1 MERGKWFF
9 PPSLLKSKVLP
20 SNTFHIKSTGMSM
33 QSVENIN
40 FRYNRFEQ
48 NSYEWWVK
56 RIYQIEIS
64 VILLLRLVILFW
76 KGNFSSYF
84 WFIYRRTDWLNTFLF
99 TPFVLWSQWT
109 SAMGKFSFVLNRP
122 MKTKVEEIWRKPL
135 QPEKNERIARIN
147 ATAFG
152 SNEKWAWPWKM
163 SEPICSA
170 DITFLS
176 LCLSCGRPMD
186 KF

>member
-99 TPFVLWSQWT
+99 TPFVLWSHGPLPWA
-109 SAMGKFSFVLNRP
+109 SSLLFWIGLWKRKSKKYEENHWKRR
-122 MKTKVEEIWRKPL
+122 KTK
-135 QPEKNERIARIN
+135 
-147 ATAFG
+147 G
-152 SNEKWAWPWKM
+152 
-163 SEPICSA
+163 
-170 DITFLS
+170 
-176 LCLSCGRPMD
+176 
-186 KF
+186 